1 MFYKHTKKV
10 SFWLTWQR
18 HRSILYLVRLSS
30 TVNANMIMLT
40 VIALYMLTS
49 YWKTKEKTW
58 RRSVFFPFISTVCPP
73 LIFFFFFLKRNRPLA
88 TSYPDLKKHSPTPIP
103 HGLKAGCKP
112 GLVWVKGRVC
122 SGHLH
127 PTVSGWMNSVCLIP
141 NPLEHQRSNS
151 HFRVSRVTFHLKED

>member
-73 LIFFFFFLKRNRPLA
+73 LIFFFFFFEKEQ
-88 TSYPDLKKHSPTPIP
+88 TSCHLLPRFKKTFPYTHSSRFEGWLQTR
-103 HGLKAGCKP
+103 P
-112 GLVWVKGRVC
+112 GLSERESLQWSLTPYCLRLDELC
-122 SGHLH
+122 L
-127 PTVSGWMNSVCLIP
+127 PNSKSPWTSKV
-141 NPLEHQRSNS
+141 
-151 HFRVSRVTFHLKED
+151 